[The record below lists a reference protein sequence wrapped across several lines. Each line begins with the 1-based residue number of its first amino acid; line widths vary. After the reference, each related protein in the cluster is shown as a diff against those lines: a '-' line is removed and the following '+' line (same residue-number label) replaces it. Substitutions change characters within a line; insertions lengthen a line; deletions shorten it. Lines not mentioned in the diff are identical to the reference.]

1 MICELQY
8 EKYSACFNRN
18 ANNLNWRLIS
28 IHSKPD
34 NCILVQNIYQNTSR
48 NDGSGWKDEDKFW
61 DDQYTFDER
70 EWKVI
75 LVDFGFA
82 KALTQKEVG
91 GSRRSS
97 VKQLFEKQASQH
109 GLMRKGDNDKN
120 MSPAIVNRRYSF
132 ERRLIKG
139 MSAVGTKAFAAPEVT
154 KARTKSSFDEALTSC
169 VSDYGFISDSYSV
182 GSTIKVLL
190 TGVPA
195 DVTDVMGFMSANN
208 NPLLNILSAIFSC
221 GKKNKR
227 RKRYKF
233 LDETPKPA
241 RDLISKLMSINPE
254 ERLAVPLARDEPW
267 IAGGCNQDDPVVL
280 LPEGDIVVGH
290 TDPVVCLQCSVHH

>member
-1 MICELQY
+1 L
-8 EKYSACFNRN
+8 RN
-18 ANNLNWRLIS
+18 NESSWN
-28 IHSKPD
+28 
-34 NCILVQNIYQNTSR
+34 
-48 NDGSGWKDEDKFW
+48 DEDKFW
-61 DDQYTFDER
+61 DDKYSFDEK
-70 EWKVI
+70 EWQVI

-91 GSRRSS
+91 ASCRAS

-109 GLMRKGDNDKN
+109 GLMKKGDNDKPPTI
-120 MSPAIVNRRYSF
+120 MNRRFSF
-132 ERRLIKG
+132 ECRPIKG

-154 KARTKSSFDEALTSC
+154 KARTKSSTDEALTNC

-195 DVTDVMGFMSANN
+195 DVTDVMGFMSANS
-208 NPLLNILSAIFSC
+208 NPLLNILSTIFSC

-241 RDLISKLMSINPE
+241 RELIAKLMKIKAE
-254 ERLAVPLARDEPW
+254 ERLAVPLAKDEPW
-267 IAGGCNQDDPVVL
+267 IKGGCTKDDPVVI

-290 TDPVVCLQCSVHH
+290 TDPVVCLRCSVHR